1 MQMYEVKAV
10 LENLQHKNKTGWEQA
25 RMISYIIA
33 QTNSTKQLSPTD
45 IMKFDWDEAKEKD
58 TSISKDDIARL
69 QAKANQFI
77 NTQNYIYMADLVTR
91 LLLDSSGFNNN
102 IVKSSRQ
109 VQEFQQI
116 TGNIV
121 GTIGKFAA
129 GIGIATTASDA
140 FMKIIRSS
148 QATNDEWDNTLNSC
162 KGTVDLF
169 FQSMSAGSFE
179 AFNNGVLSTIR
190 NLKELSALR
199 DSLTDAKLSMGFNTK
214 VFETEFTKY
223 ESIIR
228 DTTKSK
234 QEREKAFKDLQKLK
248 DDFKIDVTDVLG
260 GAEEELIQSLNIR
273 TGRKDFNIND
283 IHKYIS
289 INNNDFSSRNEKK
302 ALTEYQDQ
310 LKAYEKE
317 INQIQGRINSTRGD
331 TNEWTGETKKQ
342 MREKLSSIKQQMELF
357 KQQNSELEKQNFLN
371 QDNDANRGEM
381 IKNYEYA
388 YDLKKR
394 MYDFDKRTL
403 ELQNSLK
410 PAGGNN
416 KVKTEEVIPA
426 GSVAE
431 LDKLI
436 TEARK
441 KYAAAITNDAR
452 VSALK
457 LIQELEQKKIVLNI
471 TAKYNSREQGDLK
484 PAGIPSVKG
493 FNSRDIGKLTSPFVT
508 EEDVKVNNDYATSL
522 GAIATV
528 MGSISQMT
536 NEGASAWLTW
546 SANLMTAIGTA
557 IPAIEALIAAK
568 KAESIGNAVASATQT
583 PVVGWLLAGAA
594 VASVIAAFATMPQ
607 FANGGVV
614 DGSSFF
620 GDKILARVNSGEM
633 ILNKSQ
639 QSNLFNLL
647 DGGSPVKGGAMSGE
661 VEFKISDKALVGV
674 LKQHSNRT
682 NRLR

>member
-1 MQMYEVKAV
+1 
-10 LENLQHKNKTGWEQA
+10 
-25 RMISYIIA
+25 
-33 QTNSTKQLSPTD
+33 
-45 IMKFDWDEAKEKD
+45 
-58 TSISKDDIARL
+58 
-69 QAKANQFI
+69 
-77 NTQNYIYMADLVTR
+77 MADLVTR

-179 AFNNGVLSTIR
+179 AFNNGVLSTIK
-190 NLKELSALR
+190 NLKELEALR
-199 DSLTDAKLSMGFNTK
+199 DSLNDAKLSMGFNTK

-248 DDFKIDVTDVLG
+248 EDFKIDVTDVLG
-260 GAEEELIQSLNIR
+260 GAEKELIQSLNIR
-273 TGRKDFNIND
+273 TGRKDFSIND
-283 IHKYIS
+283 IHRYIS
-289 INNNDFSSRNEKK
+289 INNNDFSSREEKK
-302 ALTEYQDQ
+302 ALTEYQKK
-310 LKAYEKE
+310 LKELQSKQYTTQTTMRGGMSGGSTVRVENKYITE
-317 INQIQGRINSTRGD
+317 QI
-331 TNEWTGETKKQ
+331 
-342 MREKLSSIKQQMELF
+342 ELL
-357 KQQNSELEKQNFLN
+357 KSENSELEKQNFLN

-410 PAGGNN
+410 PTGGTNR
-416 KVKTEEVIPA
+416 VKTEEVIPA

-441 KYAAAITNDAR
+441 KYAAAITDDAR

-471 TAKYNSREQGDLK
+471 TAKYNSREQGELK

-493 FNSRDIGKLTSPFVT
+493 FDSKDAGKLTSPFVT

-620 GDKILARVNSGEM
+620 GDKVLARVNSGEM

-647 DGGSPVKGGAMSGE
+647 DGGSSVKGGAMSGE

-674 LKQHSNRT
+674 LKQHNNRV

>member
-1 MQMYEVKAV
+1 MYALIVLEAGITPDYFLDSMQMYEVKAV
-10 LENLQHKNKTGWEQA
+10 LENLQYKNKTSWEQA

-45 IMKFDWDEAKEKD
+45 IMKFDWDEVKEKD

-69 QAKANQFI
+69 QA
-77 NTQNYIYMADLVTR
+77 
-91 LLLDSSGFNNN
+91 FNNN

-289 INNNDFSSRNEKK
+289 INNNDFSSRNEKR

-441 KYAAAITNDAR
+441 KYAAAITDDAR

-674 LKQHSNRT
+674 LKQHNNRT

>member
-1 MQMYEVKAV
+1 
-10 LENLQHKNKTGWEQA
+10 
-25 RMISYIIA
+25 
-33 QTNSTKQLSPTD
+33 
-45 IMKFDWDEAKEKD
+45 
-58 TSISKDDIARL
+58 
-69 QAKANQFI
+69 
-77 NTQNYIYMADLVTR
+77 MADLVTR

-102 IVKSSRQ
+102 IVRSSRQ

-493 FNSRDIGKLTSPFVT
+493 FNSKDIGKLTSPFVT

>member
-1 MQMYEVKAV
+1 
-10 LENLQHKNKTGWEQA
+10 
-25 RMISYIIA
+25 
-33 QTNSTKQLSPTD
+33 
-45 IMKFDWDEAKEKD
+45 
-58 TSISKDDIARL
+58 
-69 QAKANQFI
+69 
-77 NTQNYIYMADLVTR
+77 
-91 LLLDSSGFNNN
+91 
-102 IVKSSRQ
+102 
-109 VQEFQQI
+109 
-116 TGNIV
+116 
-121 GTIGKFAA
+121 
-129 GIGIATTASDA
+129 
-140 FMKIIRSS
+140 
-148 QATNDEWDNTLNSC
+148 
-162 KGTVDLF
+162 
-169 FQSMSAGSFE
+169 
-179 AFNNGVLSTIR
+179 
-190 NLKELSALR
+190 
-199 DSLTDAKLSMGFNTK
+199 
-214 VFETEFTKY
+214 
-223 ESIIR
+223 
-228 DTTKSK
+228 
-234 QEREKAFKDLQKLK
+234 
-248 DDFKIDVTDVLG
+248 
-260 GAEEELIQSLNIR
+260 
-273 TGRKDFNIND
+273 
-283 IHKYIS
+283 
-289 INNNDFSSRNEKK
+289 
-302 ALTEYQDQ
+302 
-310 LKAYEKE
+310 
-317 INQIQGRINSTRGD
+317 
-331 TNEWTGETKKQ
+331 

-620 GDKILARVNSGEM
+620 GDKVLARVNSGEM

-647 DGGSPVKGGAMSGE
+647 DGGSSVKGGAMSGE

-674 LKQHSNRT
+674 LKQHNNRT

>member
-77 NTQNYIYMADLVTR
+77 NIQNEIYMADLVTR

-302 ALTEYQDQ
+302 AVTEYQYQ
-310 LKAYEKE
+310 LKAYE
-317 INQIQGRINSTRGD
+317 
-331 TNEWTGETKKQ
+331 
-342 MREKLSSIKQQMELF
+342 
-357 KQQNSELEKQNFLN
+357 
-371 QDNDANRGEM
+371 
-381 IKNYEYA
+381 
-388 YDLKKR
+388 
-394 MYDFDKRTL
+394 
-403 ELQNSLK
+403 
-410 PAGGNN
+410 
-416 KVKTEEVIPA
+416 
-426 GSVAE
+426 
-431 LDKLI
+431 
-436 TEARK
+436 
-441 KYAAAITNDAR
+441 
-452 VSALK
+452 
-457 LIQELEQKKIVLNI
+457 
-471 TAKYNSREQGDLK
+471 
-484 PAGIPSVKG
+484 
-493 FNSRDIGKLTSPFVT
+493 
-508 EEDVKVNNDYATSL
+508 
-522 GAIATV
+522 
-528 MGSISQMT
+528 
-536 NEGASAWLTW
+536 
-546 SANLMTAIGTA
+546 
-557 IPAIEALIAAK
+557 
-568 KAESIGNAVASATQT
+568 
-583 PVVGWLLAGAA
+583 
-594 VASVIAAFATMPQ
+594 
-607 FANGGVV
+607 
-614 DGSSFF
+614 
-620 GDKILARVNSGEM
+620 
-633 ILNKSQ
+633 
-639 QSNLFNLL
+639 
-647 DGGSPVKGGAMSGE
+647 
-661 VEFKISDKALVGV
+661 
-674 LKQHSNRT
+674 
-682 NRLR
+682 

>member
-1 MQMYEVKAV
+1 
-10 LENLQHKNKTGWEQA
+10 
-25 RMISYIIA
+25 
-33 QTNSTKQLSPTD
+33 
-45 IMKFDWDEAKEKD
+45 
-58 TSISKDDIARL
+58 
-69 QAKANQFI
+69 
-77 NTQNYIYMADLVTR
+77 MADLVTR

-289 INNNDFSSRNEKK
+289 INNNDFSSRNEKR

-317 INQIQGRINSTRGD
+317 INQIQGRI
-331 TNEWTGETKKQ
+331 
-342 MREKLSSIKQQMELF
+342 L
-357 KQQNSELEKQNFLN
+357 
-371 QDNDANRGEM
+371 
-381 IKNYEYA
+381 
-388 YDLKKR
+388 
-394 MYDFDKRTL
+394 
-403 ELQNSLK
+403 
-410 PAGGNN
+410 P
-416 KVKTEEVIPA
+416 EVILMN
-426 GSVAE
+426 GQV
-431 LDKLI
+431 
-436 TEARK
+436 
-441 KYAAAITNDAR
+441 
-452 VSALK
+452 
-457 LIQELEQKKIVLNI
+457 
-471 TAKYNSREQGDLK
+471 K
-484 PAGIPSVKG
+484 PK
-493 FNSRDIGKLTSPFVT
+493 
-508 EEDVKVNNDYATSL
+508 
-522 GAIATV
+522 
-528 MGSISQMT
+528 
-536 NEGASAWLTW
+536 
-546 SANLMTAIGTA
+546 
-557 IPAIEALIAAK
+557 
-568 KAESIGNAVASATQT
+568 
-583 PVVGWLLAGAA
+583 
-594 VASVIAAFATMPQ
+594 
-607 FANGGVV
+607 
-614 DGSSFF
+614 
-620 GDKILARVNSGEM
+620 
-633 ILNKSQ
+633 
-639 QSNLFNLL
+639 
-647 DGGSPVKGGAMSGE
+647 
-661 VEFKISDKALVGV
+661 
-674 LKQHSNRT
+674 NR
-682 NRLR
+682 

>member
-1 MQMYEVKAV
+1 
-10 LENLQHKNKTGWEQA
+10 
-25 RMISYIIA
+25 
-33 QTNSTKQLSPTD
+33 
-45 IMKFDWDEAKEKD
+45 
-58 TSISKDDIARL
+58 
-69 QAKANQFI
+69 
-77 NTQNYIYMADLVTR
+77 MADLVTR

-102 IVKSSRQ
+102 IVRSSRQ

-190 NLKELSALR
+190 NLKELEALR
-199 DSLTDAKLSMGFNTK
+199 DSLNDAKLSMGFNTK

-248 DDFKIDVTDVLG
+248 EDFKIDVTDVLG

-289 INNNDFSSRNEKK
+289 INNNDFSSRNEKR

-317 INQIQGRINSTRGD
+317 INQIQGRINST
-331 TNEWTGETKKQ
+331 
-342 MREKLSSIKQQMELF
+342 
-357 KQQNSELEKQNFLN
+357 
-371 QDNDANRGEM
+371 RGEM

-410 PAGGNN
+410 PTGGNN

-441 KYAAAITNDAR
+441 KYSNAITDEAR

-471 TAKYNSREQGDLK
+471 TAKYNSREQGELK

-493 FNSRDIGKLTSPFVT
+493 FDSKDIGKLTTPLVT

-620 GDKILARVNSGEM
+620 GDKVLARVNSGEM

-647 DGGSPVKGGAMSGE
+647 DGGSSVKGGAMSGE

-674 LKQHSNRT
+674 LKQHNNRI
-682 NRLR
+682 NRLT